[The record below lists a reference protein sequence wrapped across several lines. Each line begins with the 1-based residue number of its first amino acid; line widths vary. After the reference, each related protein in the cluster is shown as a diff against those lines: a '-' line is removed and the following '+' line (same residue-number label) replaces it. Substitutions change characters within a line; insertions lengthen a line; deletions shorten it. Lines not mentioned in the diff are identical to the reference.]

1 MAKLIIKIDKGWNIC
16 PSIKIDGP
24 MYNKSTEATL
34 KLAIDSTPV
43 LEIAQFV
50 EPDVEVEC
58 DVVFKIANKKVKV
71 EKFKEAVDTFT
82 KAVMDF
88 ME

>member
-1 MAKLIIKIDKGWNIC
+1 MTKV
-16 PSIKIDGP
+16 GP

-58 DVVFKIANKKVKV
+58 DVVFKIANK
-71 EKFKEAVDTFT
+71 
-82 KAVMDF
+82 AVMDF

>member
-1 MAKLIIKIDKGWNIC
+1 MTKVETSAHR
-16 PSIKIDGP
+16 
-24 MYNKSTEATL
+24 L

-58 DVVFKIANKKVKV
+58 DVVFKIANK
-71 EKFKEAVDTFT
+71 EAVDTFT

>member
-1 MAKLIIKIDKGWNIC
+1 MLQRELAKLIIKIDKGWNIC
-16 PSIKIDGP
+16 PSIKIVGQ
-24 MYNKSTEATL
+24 MYDKSTEATL

-58 DVVFKIANKKVKV
+58 DVVFKIANKK
-71 EKFKEAVDTFT
+71 AVDTFT